1 MSVFAVVT
9 WDERKRWVGPGAWSR
24 STLVDSLGRCT
35 NLRGAEL
42 KRLARRLMNKEIME
56 FGISSSTEAA
66 HAAHI
71 LESLGAAIE
80 IHEEI

>member
-1 MSVFAVVT
+1 
-9 WDERKRWVGPGAWSR
+9 
-24 STLVDSLGRCT
+24 
-35 NLRGAEL
+35 LRGAEL